1 LDWDQ
6 VRKDEKKLLEK
17 EYNLHRW
24 YRLQPESDSWSGII
38 IFFTAVTSFA
48 LGLSGYYYF
57 ILAHNSQ
64 IFAIVVG
71 IAILVGG
78 LLVNRNIRSEFCT
91 LIKTRG
97 NNPLDI
103 HKNALY
109 FFLEGHEDILFI
121 QTENKVTAFG
131 IFEIKGIPLMIK
143 GNFERFMKVLYQQG
157 IPIFWIYTQASLE
170 PADISR
176 ELSVLDEQSA
186 NFENS
191 DLDPLELTNIPDPQI
206 GIVRILFGIR
216 KTFKITTTR
225 EEIYQEVSSTLYDVG
240 TLFRSAYP
248 HLDLASL
255 KNQELHGAFNLI
267 ITCGAVPL

>member
-6 VRKDEKKLLEK
+6 IRKDEKTLLEK

-24 YRLQPESDSWSGII
+24 YRLQPESDFWSGVII
-38 IFFTAVTSFA
+38 ILTAVASFA

-57 ILAHNSQ
+57 TLAYNSRIIAAVIGITILA
-64 IFAIVVG
+64 
-71 IAILVGG
+71 GG
-78 LLVNRNIRSEFCT
+78 LLVNRNIRSEFYS
-91 LIKTRG
+91 LFKNRRS
-97 NNPLDI
+97 NLLDI

-109 FFLEGHEDILFI
+109 FFLEGYEDILFI
-121 QTENKVTAFG
+121 QTEDKVTAFG

-143 GNFERFMKVLYQQG
+143 GNFERFMKALYQQG
-157 IPIFWIYTQASLE
+157 IPVFWIYTQTSLE
-170 PADISR
+170 PADISQNIYTLD
-176 ELSVLDEQSA
+176 ELSP
-186 NFENS
+186 NS
-191 DLDPLELTNIPDPQI
+191 EIHDLDQLKSINVTDPQI
-206 GIVRILFGIR
+206 GIIRILFGLR
-216 KTFKITTTR
+216 KTFKITTAR
-225 EEIYQEVSSTLYDVG
+225 EEIYQEVSSKLYDIG